1 VSFSVSEPRVVHDQR
16 PSAAP
21 PLSFLVPAYNEIQSI
36 ESVLEALNGFPEP
49 HEIIVVDDGSTDG
62 TREKLESLCP
72 ANTLVLFHAANGG
85 KGAAVRTALAR
96 ARGRFTAIQDADL
109 EYDPL
114 DYRGLLDVARRDNAR
129 AVFGSRFLRANPNIY
144 RRFLWGNRLMT
155 AWINGLTGARYT
167 DTYTCYKLI
176 ESDLFRALALEARGF
191 EMEAEICV
199 KLSARG
205 VFPTEVPIHYKPRRV
220 EEGKKIGW
228 RDFFKGVVTALKHRR
243 AK

>member
-1 VSFSVSEPRVVHDQR
+1 MNEPRLVIDTR
-16 PSAAP
+16 SAAPP
-21 PLSFLVPAYNEIQSI
+21 PLSFLVPAYNEIRSI
-36 ESVLEALNGFPEP
+36 ESVIEALNGFPEP

-62 TREKLESLCP
+62 TREKLEGLRP
-72 ANTLVLFHAANGG
+72 ANTLVLFHAANAG
-85 KGAAVRTALAR
+85 KGAAIRTALAK

-129 AVFGSRFLRANPNIY
+129 AVFGSRFLRPNPNLY
-144 RRFLWGNRLMT
+144 RRFLWGNRLIT

-176 ESDLFRALALEARGF
+176 ETDLFRALALEARGF

-199 KLSARG
+199 KLAARG

-228 RDFFKGVVTALKHRR
+228 RDFVKGVLAALKHRR
-243 AK
+243 PK

>member
-1 VSFSVSEPRVVHDQR
+1 MRVSV
-16 PSAAP
+16 
-21 PLSFLVPAYNEIQSI
+21 LVPVYNELATLPEILRRL
-36 ESVLEALNGFPEP
+36 VATDFPKEV
-49 HEIIVVDDGSTDG
+49 ICIDDGSTDG
-62 TREKLESLCP
+62 SRQFLEQLQKQGWEALP
-72 ANTLVLFHAANGG
+72 QVQLKNINELKVVYQPRNTG
-85 KGAAVRTALAR
+85 KGAALR
-96 ARGRFTAIQDADL
+96 RGIDEASGDIITIQDADL

-129 AVFGSRFLRANPNIY
+129 AVFGSRFLRPNPNLY
-144 RRFLWGNRLMT
+144 RRFLWGNRLIT

-176 ESDLFRALALEARGF
+176 ETDLFRGLALEARGF

-199 KLSARG
+199 KLAARG

-228 RDFFKGVVTALKHRR
+228 RDFFKGVFAALKHRR
-243 AK
+243 PK